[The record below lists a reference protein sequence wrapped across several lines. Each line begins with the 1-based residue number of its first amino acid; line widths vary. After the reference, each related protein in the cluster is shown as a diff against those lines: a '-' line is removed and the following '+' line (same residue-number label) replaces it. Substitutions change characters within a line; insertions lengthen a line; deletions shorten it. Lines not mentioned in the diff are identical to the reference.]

1 MTRLGI
7 RPYAAG
13 DEPAPGSVSVTVVI
27 LTKNEEANVDRCLSS
42 VAWAAQVVVVDSGST
57 DATLAIAR
65 ARDVEIIEQPWLGYA
80 AQREFAIR
88 HPVVRHDWVYF
99 VDADEW
105 VSGPLAREVAQVLR
119 APAGA
124 AYAQRF
130 RVVFEDRWIRHCGWY
145 GGSWIVRLMDRR
157 HARFGS
163 SLVGERAS
171 IDGGVGRLRHDLVD
185 DDRKGLAAWLHKHVD
200 YAAMEARQRGR
211 PLPAAERLRLLRSR
225 PDSRPLIRAILKD
238 LVFPVVPAKPAA
250 LFAYMYLAR
259 FGFLDGLPGLRFCF
273 YHAWYESCVAALRA
287 PRPEPD
293 RAVPVRLGVLDFHP
307 IQYHAPLYQQLAERG
322 HIDLEVL
329 YLRGQGQRAYFDS
342 GFGVPVAWNVD
353 LLSGY
358 ESRFVASAGL
368 ARRVAALARW
378 VRSRDVVVIYG
389 HSDPWMLLG
398 ALACVLSRTPYLL
411 RGDAGPGGSGAGA
424 RRAARAVVARAVV
437 SASSGGLA
445 VGTRNAAFY
454 RKYGASSVT
463 FAPHSV
469 DNHRFARDP
478 VERGHDL
485 LSRLG
490 MPPSG
495 RPVIMFCGKL
505 QPYKRPLDLVSAV
518 ARLPG
523 EVTLLMVGDGPL
535 AGSVRAGLRPGQG
548 VVTGFVNQAELPSYY
563 HVADILVLPSAAEP
577 WGLVVNEAM
586 AAGALPVVSDG
597 VGAAPDLVTGLG
609 EIYPAGDVA
618 ELAAALARALDRVT
632 GSSADADLAKRLR
645 ERVDRYGIEATAAGF
660 EQAARLAAGP
670 KTALK
675 RRTSTNEFPECEDMP
690 IIAE

>member
-1 MTRLGI
+1 VTRLGL
-7 RPYAAG
+7 RPYSPG
-13 DEPAPGSVSVTVVI
+13 DDPAPGSVPVTVVI
-27 LTKNEEANVDRCLSS
+27 LTKNEEANVGRCLSS
-42 VAWAAQVVVVDSGST
+42 VAWAAQVVVVDCGST

-65 ARDVEIIEQPWLGYA
+65 GRDAEIIEQPWLGYA

-88 HPVVRHDWVYF
+88 HPAVRHDWVYF

-105 VSGPLAREVAQVLR
+105 ASAPLAREVAQVLR
-119 APAGA
+119 APAGG

-130 RVVFEDRWIRHCGWY
+130 RVVFEGRWIRHCGWY

-157 HARFGS
+157 QARFGS
-163 SLVGERAS
+163 ALVGERAS
-171 IDGGVGRLRHDLVD
+171 VDGPVGRLRHDLVD

-211 PLPAAERLRLLRSR
+211 PRPAAERLRQLRSR
-225 PDSRPLIRAILKD
+225 PDSRPLARAILKD
-238 LVFPVVPAKPAA
+238 LIFPVVPAKPAA

-259 FGFLDGLPGLRFCF
+259 LGFLDGLPGLRFCF
-273 YHAWYESCVAALRA
+273 YHAWYESCVAALRT
-287 PRPEPD
+287 PRPEPH
-293 RAVPVRLGVLDFHP
+293 RAAPVRLGVLDFHP
-307 IQYHAPLYQQLAERG
+307 IQYHAPLYRRLAERG
-322 HIDLEVL
+322 HLDLDVL
-329 YLRGQGQRAYFDS
+329 YLRGHGQRACVDP

-358 ESRFVASAGL
+358 DSGFL
-368 ARRVAALARW
+368 APATLGRRVAALARW
-378 VRSRDVVVIYG
+378 IRSRDVVVIYG

-411 RGDAGPGGSGAGA
+411 RGDAGPAGPGAGA

-437 SASSGGLA
+437 SASAGGLA
-445 VGTRNAAFY
+445 VGSRNAAFY
-454 RKYGASSVT
+454 RKYGTRPVT

-469 DNHRFARDP
+469 DNDRFARDP
-478 VERGHDL
+478 AERGPDL

-490 MPPSG
+490 MPPAG

-505 QPYKRPLDLVSAV
+505 QPYKRPLDLVAAV
-518 ARLPG
+518 ARLPR

-535 AGSVRAGLRPGQG
+535 AGLARDGQRPGQG

-563 HVADILVLPSAAEP
+563 HAADILVLPSAAEP

-597 VGAAPDLVTGLG
+597 VGAAPDLVAGLG

-618 ELAAALARALDRVT
+618 ALAAALARALDRVT
-632 GSSADADLAKRLR
+632 GTGADAGLAKRLR
-645 ERVDRYGIEATAAGF
+645 ERVDRYGIAATAAGF
-660 EQAARLAAGP
+660 EQAARQAAGP
-670 KTALK
+670 GTAV
-675 RRTSTNEFPECEDMP
+675 RRARGRRRRRP
-690 IIAE
+690 